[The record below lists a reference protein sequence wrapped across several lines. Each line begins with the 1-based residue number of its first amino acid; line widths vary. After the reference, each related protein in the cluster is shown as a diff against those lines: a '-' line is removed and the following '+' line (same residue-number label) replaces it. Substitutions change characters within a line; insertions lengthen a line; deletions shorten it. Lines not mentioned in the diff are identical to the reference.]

1 MGEAIDYDKAQAGS
15 VRTNNYVE
23 AGTSGGDARGSHL
36 IESISLTFSD
46 CGLIALEPARQL
58 QVVQK
63 HWFMHTSLRHTLH
76 QLVTCRI
83 VHIPVRIS
91 RWMGRSFPTNI
102 TD

>member
-1 MGEAIDYDKAQAGS
+1 MGEAIYYDKAQAGS

-23 AGTSGGDARGSHL
+23 AGTSGGDARGSPL
-36 IESISLTFSD
+36 IERISLTFSD
-46 CGLIALEPARQL
+46 CGLTALEPAR

-63 HWFMHTSLRHTLH
+63 HWFMHTSLLHTLH

-91 RWMGRSFPTNI
+91 RWMGRSFLTNI
-102 TD
+102 TG